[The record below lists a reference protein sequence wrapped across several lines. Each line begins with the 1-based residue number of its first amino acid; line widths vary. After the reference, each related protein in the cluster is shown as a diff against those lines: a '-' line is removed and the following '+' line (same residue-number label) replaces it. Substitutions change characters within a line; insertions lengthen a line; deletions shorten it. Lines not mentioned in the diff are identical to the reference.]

1 MIRATS
7 KSKKEGGKMDKM
19 VFIWLVLLIVFMA
32 IEVATVGLTAIW
44 MAGGS
49 LAAMFAELAGLNIWW
64 QIGVFIVVSFLL
76 LIFTRPFAVK
86 YINSNHEKTNY
97 EGIIGK
103 VIRITETVNNYEMT
117 GTTVLNGIEWT
128 VRTEEDGQI
137 LNPGDLAKVVDISG
151 VKLIVKKCEEE

>member
-1 MIRATS
+1 
-7 KSKKEGGKMDKM
+7 MDKM
-19 VFIWLVLLIVFMA
+19 IFIWLLLLIVFMA

-64 QIGVFIVVSFLL
+64 QIGIFIAVSFLL

-103 VIRITETVNNYEMT
+103 VVRITETVNNYEMT

-128 VRTEEDGQI
+128 VRTESDGQV

>member
-1 MIRATS
+1 
-7 KSKKEGGKMDKM
+7 MDKM

>member
-1 MIRATS
+1 MEKAI
-7 KSKKEGGKMDKM
+7 
-19 VFIWLVLLIVFMA
+19 FIWLALLIVFLV

-49 LAAMFAELAGLNIWW
+49 LAAMLAELIGLNIWW
-64 QIGVFIVVSFLL
+64 QIGIFIAVSFLL

-86 YINSNHEKTNY
+86 YINSNREKTNY

-103 VIRITETVNNYEMT
+103 VVRITETVNNYEMT
-117 GTTVLNGIEWT
+117 GTAVVNGIEWT

-137 LNPGDLAKVVDISG
+137 LNPGDLAKVMKISG
-151 VKLIVKKCEEE
+151 VKLIVKKYEED

>member
-1 MIRATS
+1 
-7 KSKKEGGKMDKM
+7 MDKM
-19 VFIWLVLLIVFMA
+19 IFVWLVLLIVFMA

-64 QIGVFIVVSFLL
+64 QIGIFIAVSFLL

-103 VIRITETVNNYEMT
+103 VVRITETVNNYEMT

>member
-1 MIRATS
+1 
-7 KSKKEGGKMDKM
+7 MDKM
-19 VFIWLVLLIVFMA
+19 TFIWLVLLIVFMA
-32 IEVATVGLTAIW
+32 IEVTTVGLTAIW

-64 QIGVFIVVSFLL
+64 QIGIFIAVSFLL

-103 VIRITETVNNYEMT
+103 VVRITETVNNYEMT

-128 VRTEEDGQI
+128 VRTEEDGQV

-151 VKLIVKKCEEE
+151 VKLIVRKCEEE

>member
-1 MIRATS
+1 
-7 KSKKEGGKMDKM
+7 MDKM
-19 VFIWLVLLIVFMA
+19 TFIWLVLLIVFMA

-64 QIGVFIVVSFLL
+64 QVGIFIAVSFLL

-103 VIRITETVNNYEMT
+103 VVRITETVNNYEMT

-128 VRTEEDGQI
+128 VRTEEDGQV

-151 VKLIVKKCEEE
+151 VKLIVRKCEEE

>member
-1 MIRATS
+1 
-7 KSKKEGGKMDKM
+7 MDKM
-19 VFIWLVLLIVFMA
+19 TFIWLVLLIVFTV

-64 QIGVFIVVSFLL
+64 QIGIFIAVSFLL

-103 VIRITETVNNYEMT
+103 VVRITETVNNYEMT

-128 VRTEEDGQI
+128 VRTEEDGQV

>member
-1 MIRATS
+1 
-7 KSKKEGGKMDKM
+7 MDKM

-64 QIGVFIVVSFLL
+64 QIGLFIVVSFLL

-103 VIRITETVNNYEMT
+103 VVRITETVNNYEMT

-128 VRTEEDGQI
+128 VRTKEDGQI

>member
-1 MIRATS
+1 
-7 KSKKEGGKMDKM
+7 MDKM
-19 VFIWLVLLIVFMA
+19 TFIWLVLLIVFMT

-64 QIGVFIVVSFLL
+64 QIGIFIAVSFLL
-76 LIFTRPFAVK
+76 LIFTKPFAVK

-103 VIRITETVNNYEMT
+103 VVRITETVNNYEMT

-128 VRTEEDGQI
+128 VRTEEDGLV

>member
-1 MIRATS
+1 
-7 KSKKEGGKMDKM
+7 MDKM
-19 VFIWLVLLIVFMA
+19 TFIWLVLLIVFMA

-64 QIGVFIVVSFLL
+64 QIGIFIAVSFLL

-103 VIRITETVNNYEMT
+103 VVRITETVNNYEMT

-128 VRTEEDGQI
+128 VRTEEDGLV

>member
-1 MIRATS
+1 
-7 KSKKEGGKMDKM
+7 MDKA
-19 VFIWLVLLIVFMA
+19 VFIWLALLIVFLV

-44 MAGGS
+44 MAGGA
-49 LAAMFAELAGLNIWW
+49 LAAMFAELIGLNIWW
-64 QIGVFIVVSFLL
+64 QVGVFIAVSFLL

-103 VIRITETVNNYEMT
+103 VVRITETVNNYEMT
-117 GTTVLNGIEWT
+117 GTAVVNGIDWT

-137 LNPGDLAKVVDISG
+137 LHAGELAKVVKISG
-151 VKLIVKKCEEE
+151 VKLIVKKYEED

>member
-1 MIRATS
+1 
-7 KSKKEGGKMDKM
+7 MDKM
-19 VFIWLVLLIVFMA
+19 TFIWLVLLIVFTV

-64 QIGVFIVVSFLL
+64 QIGFFIVVSFLL

-103 VIRITETVNNYEMT
+103 VVRITETVNNYEMT

-128 VRTEEDGQI
+128 VRTKEDGQI

-151 VKLIVKKCEEE
+151 VKLIVKKM

>member
-1 MIRATS
+1 
-7 KSKKEGGKMDKM
+7 MDKM

-44 MAGGS
+44 MVGGS

>member
-1 MIRATS
+1 
-7 KSKKEGGKMDKM
+7 MDKM
-19 VFIWLVLLIVFMA
+19 TFIWLVLLIVFMA

-64 QIGVFIVVSFLL
+64 QIGIFIAVSFLL

-103 VIRITETVNNYEMT
+103 VVRITETVNNYEMT
-117 GTTVLNGIEWT
+117 GATVLNGIEWT
-128 VRTEEDGQI
+128 VRTEEDGQV